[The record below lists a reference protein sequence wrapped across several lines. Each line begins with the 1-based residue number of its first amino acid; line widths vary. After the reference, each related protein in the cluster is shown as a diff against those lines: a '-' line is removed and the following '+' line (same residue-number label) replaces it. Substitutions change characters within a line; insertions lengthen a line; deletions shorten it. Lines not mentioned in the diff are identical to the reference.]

1 VTSQR
6 ESADE
11 TQPIEAK
18 LLRSVC
24 GLFVTGVTVITSGG
38 KERSMGTTVNSF
50 TSVSLDPPL
59 VLFCLHKESRLHEP
73 LEESG
78 MFVVNFLAGR
88 QERLAWTFAGKGSAT
103 LQDVAHHRSTTGMPI
118 LSGALAFL
126 TCRLVNRFDGGD
138 HTIFLGEVVEL
149 EAPRQNHEPLIFHRG
164 SLSTLEGEPWAVN
177 PIWDG

>member
-1 VTSQR
+1 VTSQSHSVG
-6 ESADE
+6 EI
-11 TQPIEAK
+11 QPIEAK

-59 VLFCLHKESRLHEP
+59 VLFCLHKESRLHEL

-78 MFVVNFLAGR
+78 MFAVNFLAGS
-88 QERLAWTFAGKGSAT
+88 QARLAWTFAGKDTAL
-103 LQDVAHHRSTTGMPI
+103 LQDVAHHHSAAGIPVI
-118 LSGALAFL
+118 SEALAYL
-126 TCRLVNRFDGGD
+126 TCRLVNKFEGGD
-138 HTIFLGEVVEL
+138 HAIFLGEVVEL
-149 EAPRQNHEPLIFHRG
+149 GAPRQNHEPLIFHRG
-164 SLSTLEGEPWAVN
+164 ALSTLEGEPWDVH